1 MSTAARRASRSVV
14 ARSLAAGFLLIALEG
29 MLTAAVAQQAGTAR
43 TDPDAAT
50 QCFAG
55 TATDR
60 IIAGCGTLL
69 AAPRGTY
76 TPEQTGLA
84 LQRRGGAF
92 AASNRLDEALEDFRR
107 MVTTGFRVH
116 EAHASIG
123 SIEYRRG
130 RLAEA
135 ERSYRE
141 AIRSNGSYA
150 LAHSGLGHTLIQQG
164 RAAEAIAHFDRALA
178 TNVDDASAQLGRGI
192 ALLASGNARDA
203 VASFDVAL
211 RLQPGLLT
219 ARYQRAQAHALSG
232 NTTAAI
238 ADADAAVTTATADEK
253 VRALVFRGRLQN
265 TLRNFAAAT
274 TDCTAADAEAQ
285 RLGSRDAGLRS
296 APFVCL
302 AIAQQSRGQLAEAEA
317 SYRRALDWN
326 TSDTQALSG
335 RGYVLV
341 QRGRYDEAIADFEA
355 TLGIDPRFQDALR
368 FLGLAHSDKG
378 DVPRALQ
385 AFERAIAADASD
397 PWPVM
402 IRAIT
407 YAREGD
413 RQRALADAE
422 RALTLT
428 GTSSSDAYLVR
439 AAVHYF
445 LEDLDR
451 ARTDLDTAL
460 RLSPANGQAHR
471 LLARLLVRQGRLDDA
486 TRSLAEAERLMPG
499 DVSVVFVRGL
509 LALARRDYAAA
520 IPSLDASLAIN
531 PAHAEGFA
539 ARGAAHEGLGNTA
552 RAIDDYRTAVGRLA
566 TDPESRAA
574 RSRATERL
582 AALTAPQRPTP
593 QIGPASAQGPPASQ
607 TAKSPQ
613 QSGPSSAVS
622 TAPTGSSPPARP
634 AGPVETSSTYCRLVE
649 GVFVHS
655 RRYTGVEFDVG
666 CRTDR

>member
-1 MSTAARRASRSVV
+1 MSTAASRRKSWRPM
-14 ARSLAAGFLLIALEG
+14 ARSLATGLLLLMGEALES
-29 MLTAAVAQQAGTAR
+29 TVSAQQAGTAR
-43 TDPDAAT
+43 TDPDAAN

-55 TATDR
+55 TASDR

-84 LQRRGGAF
+84 LQRRGGALA
-92 AASNRLDEALEDFRR
+92 AASRLDEALEDFRR

-130 RLAEA
+130 RLADA

-164 RAAEAIAHFDRALA
+164 RAADAIAHFDRALA

-203 VASFDVAL
+203 VSSLDVAL
-211 RLQPGLLT
+211 RLQPGLLS
-219 ARYQRAQAHALSG
+219 ARYQRAQAHALTG
-232 NTTAAI
+232 NTTAAL
-238 ADADAAVTTATADEK
+238 ADADAAVTAATADEK

-265 TLRNFAAAT
+265 SLRNFTAAT

-285 RLGSRDAGLRS
+285 RLGSRDASLRS

-326 TSDTQALSG
+326 TSDIQALSG

-341 QRGRYDEAIADFEA
+341 QRGRYDEAVADFEA
-355 TLGIDPRFQDALR
+355 ALAIDPRSQDALR

-378 DVPRALQ
+378 DLPRALQ
-385 AFERAIAADASD
+385 AFERAIAADAAD

-451 ARTDLDTAL
+451 ARADLDTAL

-471 LLARLLVRQGRLDDA
+471 LQARLLVRQGRLDEA
-486 TRSLAEAERLMPG
+486 ARSLTEAERQMPG
-499 DVSVVFVRGL
+499 DVSVLFVRGL

-520 IPSLDASLAIN
+520 ISSFDASLAIN

-539 ARGAAHEGLGNTA
+539 ARGAAHEGLGSTA
-552 RAIDDYRTAVGRLA
+552 RAIDDYRTALGRLA

-574 RSRATERL
+574 KSRATERL
-582 AALTAPQRPTP
+582 AALTAVP
-593 QIGPASAQGPPASQ
+593 
-607 TAKSPQ
+607 
-613 QSGPSSAVS
+613 
-622 TAPTGSSPPARP
+622 RP
-634 AGPVETSSTYCRLVE
+634 AQPQPQAATPSASPGASGSPSRPGTPSPAPVETSSTYCRLVE